1 MKKEELFE
9 VLGNLEPGMVEK
21 ARSDRHPR
29 RGVWKKWTAA
39 AACAV
44 IIGGAVL
51 GVTTWRNGREGSV
64 VRCPSGV
71 TTVLAAY
78 PASVARTMDAQ
89 KFMESDAHWDW
100 WDSYREL
107 TAKSAELQSGIDA
120 YYQNL
125 MKQMLVSED
134 ENTVCS
140 PINLYIAFA
149 MLAETSDGNTRQQIL
164 DMLGAQDMDTL
175 RENVSSLWESNY
187 ADTPALKSVLANSL
201 WLDGEETYNDTTLQ
215 RLAEQY
221 YASTFRGTPGSEEMN
236 QALRTW
242 TDDNTG
248 GLLKEYTENMAIAPE
263 TVFELVST
271 IYYKAMWRENFWEVN
286 TEKETFHGAAG
297 DTTVDMMKKTEWMD
311 VYQGEHFR
319 AVSLSLQDSGSMY
332 FLLPD
337 ENTDVNELVSDP
349 DLMKV
354 IRRDESSDNW
364 YSPMVNLSV
373 PKFKVSEK
381 TDLIETVR
389 ALGVTDALDADLADF
404 SPLTGDKENLYLS
417 KADHAAMLEIDE
429 NGVTG
434 AAYTELGV
442 SEAAAE
448 IPDDEIDFGS
458 SIPVSCHGAGRID
471 SVFGSCEKYCRDM
484 KKRSRTV
491 RLLCLR
497 HVTVSLRCLFLL
509 CVPLS
514 EQKNRQNQYSREN
527 AAGQHTCLQ
536 IVAGVLCDKSNNKW
550 ANGTTH
556 ISGHGEKCE
565 QCSSAEWNF
574 RG

>member
-51 GVTTWRNGREGSV
+51 GVATWRNGREGSA
-64 VRCPSGV
+64 VRYPSGV

-78 PASVARTMDAQ
+78 PASVERTMDAQ

-107 TAKSAELQSGIDA
+107 TAKSAELQSGMDA

-187 ADTPALKSVLANSL
+187 ADTPALNSVLANSL

-263 TVFELVST
+263 TVF
-271 IYYKAMWRENFWEVN
+271 
-286 TEKETFHGAAG
+286 
-297 DTTVDMMKKTEWMD
+297 
-311 VYQGEHFR
+311 
-319 AVSLSLQDSGSMY
+319 
-332 FLLPD
+332 
-337 ENTDVNELVSDP
+337 ELVSDP

-448 IPDDEIDFGS
+448 IPDDEIDFVLDR
-458 SIPVSCHGAGRID
+458 P
-471 SVFGSCEKYCRDM
+471 F
-484 KKRSRTV
+484 
-491 RLLCLR
+491 
-497 HVTVSLRCLFLL
+497 LFL
-509 CVPLS
+509 VT
-514 EQKNRQNQYSREN
+514 
-527 AAGQHTCLQ
+527 GQDGSILFS
-536 IVAGVLCDKSNNKW
+536 GVVRN
-550 ANGTTH
+550 
-556 ISGHGEKCE
+556 I
-565 QCSSAEWNF
+565 AET
-574 RG
+574 

>member
-1 MKKEELFE
+1 
-9 VLGNLEPGMVEK
+9 
-21 ARSDRHPR
+21 
-29 RGVWKKWTAA
+29 
-39 AACAV
+39 
-44 IIGGAVL
+44 
-51 GVTTWRNGREGSV
+51 
-64 VRCPSGV
+64 
-71 TTVLAAY
+71 
-78 PASVARTMDAQ
+78 MDAQ

-107 TAKSAELQSGIDA
+107 TAKSAELQSEMDA

-164 DMLGAQDMDTL
+164 DMLGAQDMETL

-286 TEKETFHGAAG
+286 TEKET
-297 DTTVDMMKKTEWMD
+297 
-311 VYQGEHFR
+311 
-319 AVSLSLQDSGSMY
+319 
-332 FLLPD
+332 LLPD

-442 SEAAAE
+442 SETAAE
-448 IPDDEIDFGS
+448 IPDDEIDFVLDR
-458 SIPVSCHGAGRID
+458 P
-471 SVFGSCEKYCRDM
+471 F
-484 KKRSRTV
+484 
-491 RLLCLR
+491 
-497 HVTVSLRCLFLL
+497 LFL
-509 CVPLS
+509 VT
-514 EQKNRQNQYSREN
+514 
-527 AAGQHTCLQ
+527 GQDGSILFS
-536 IVAGVLCDKSNNKW
+536 GVVRN
-550 ANGTTH
+550 
-556 ISGHGEKCE
+556 I
-565 QCSSAEWNF
+565 AET
-574 RG
+574 

>member
-1 MKKEELFE
+1 MHR
-9 VLGNLEPGMVEK
+9 P
-21 ARSDRHPR
+21 
-29 RGVWKKWTAA
+29 
-39 AACAV
+39 
-44 IIGGAVL
+44 
-51 GVTTWRNGREGSV
+51 SV
-64 VRCPSGV
+64 G
-71 TTVLAAY
+71 L
-78 PASVARTMDAQ
+78 
-89 KFMESDAHWDW
+89 
-100 WDSYREL
+100 L
-107 TAKSAELQSGIDA
+107 
-120 YYQNL
+120 
-125 MKQMLVSED
+125 
-134 ENTVCS
+134 
-140 PINLYIAFA
+140 
-149 MLAETSDGNTRQQIL
+149 
-164 DMLGAQDMDTL
+164 
-175 RENVSSLWESNY
+175 
-187 ADTPALKSVLANSL
+187 
-201 WLDGEETYNDTTLQ
+201 
-215 RLAEQY
+215 
-221 YASTFRGTPGSEEMN
+221 EMN

-448 IPDDEIDFGS
+448 IPDDEIDFVLDR
-458 SIPVSCHGAGRID
+458 P
-471 SVFGSCEKYCRDM
+471 F
-484 KKRSRTV
+484 
-491 RLLCLR
+491 
-497 HVTVSLRCLFLL
+497 LFL
-509 CVPLS
+509 VT
-514 EQKNRQNQYSREN
+514 
-527 AAGQHTCLQ
+527 GQDGSILFS
-536 IVAGVLCDKSNNKW
+536 GVVRN
-550 ANGTTH
+550 
-556 ISGHGEKCE
+556 I
-565 QCSSAEWNF
+565 AET
-574 RG
+574 

>member
-1 MKKEELFE
+1 MGDERTDRGDQSVSAEAAGGETMHVCPAVLVCGQYRRNRGASGQKRKLCFSYAEPDPWETAHTLDGKGVRSMKKEELFE
-9 VLGNLEPGMVEK
+9 TLGNLDPGMVENAGK
-21 ARSDRHPR
+21 YQRSR
-29 RGVWKKWTAA
+29 RAAWKKCTAA

-51 GVTTWRNGREGSV
+51 GVTTWRNGQESSSV
-64 VRCPSGV
+64 RYPSGLK
-71 TTVLAAY
+71 TVMAAY
-78 PASVARTMDAQ
+78 PASVAQTMDAQ
-89 KFMESDAHWDW
+89 EFMESDAHWDW
-100 WDSYREL
+100 WNSYREL
-107 TAKSAELQSGIDA
+107 TTKSAELQSGMDA
-120 YYQNL
+120 YYQKL
-125 MKQMLVSED
+125 MEQMLVSD
-134 ENTVCS
+134 NENTVCS

-175 RENVSSLWESNY
+175 RKNISSLWKSNY

-201 WLDGEETYNDTTLQ
+201 WLDKEETYNDTTLQ

-221 YASTFRGTPGSEEMN
+221 YASTFRGTPGSKEMD
-236 QALRTW
+236 QALQTW
-242 TDDNTG
+242 TDNNTG
-248 GLLKEYTENMAIAPE
+248 GLLKEYTKDMAIAPD

-286 TEKETFHGAAG
+286 TEKETFHGTAG
-297 DTTVDMMKKTEWMD
+297 DTDVDMMKKTERMD
-311 VYQGEHFR
+311 VYQGEQFT
-319 AVSLSLQDSGSMY
+319 AIGLSLQDSGSMY

-337 ENTDVNELVSDP
+337 ENADVSELVSSP

-404 SPLTGDKENLYLS
+404 SPLTENRNGLYLS

-442 SEAAAE
+442 SETAAE
-448 IPDDEIDFGS
+448 IPDDEIDFVLDR
-458 SIPVSCHGAGRID
+458 P
-471 SVFGSCEKYCRDM
+471 F
-484 KKRSRTV
+484 
-491 RLLCLR
+491 
-497 HVTVSLRCLFLL
+497 LFL
-509 CVPLS
+509 VT
-514 EQKNRQNQYSREN
+514 
-527 AAGQHTCLQ
+527 GQDGSLLFS
-536 IVAGVLCDKSNNKW
+536 GVVRNIDGK
-550 ANGTTH
+550 
-556 ISGHGEKCE
+556 
-565 QCSSAEWNF
+565 
-574 RG
+574 

>member
-1 MKKEELFE
+1 MSLAQGFISLRIEVHNMPNTTSTYEPLVLVDTADLPEEE
-9 VLGNLEPGMVEK
+9 WLEY
-21 ARSDRHPR
+21 RR
-29 RGVWKKWTAA
+29 RGIGGSDAA
-39 AACAV
+39 A
-44 IIGGAVL
+44 IL
-51 GVTTWRNGREGSV
+51 GVSPFATARDLYYDKLKV
-64 VRCPSGV
+64 VSYEDGESNWV
-71 TTVLAAY
+71 QKKVGHLLEDL
-78 PASVARTMDAQ
+78 VAEIFHVKTG
-89 KFMESDAHWDW
+89 FE
-100 WDSYREL
+100 
-107 TAKSAELQSGIDA
+107 I
-120 YYQNL
+120 YQVKK
-125 MKQMLVSED
+125 MFYHPVY
-134 ENTVCS
+134 T
-140 PINLYIAFA
+140 Y
-149 MLAETSDGNTRQQIL
+149 MLADIDYFIRLPNGKTAIL
-164 DMLGAQDMDTL
+164 EIKTT
-175 RENVSSLWESNY
+175 NY
-187 ADTPALKSVLANSL
+187 NAKDNW

-337 ENTDVNELVSDP
+337 ENTDVNELVSDA

-442 SEAAAE
+442 SETAAE
-448 IPDDEIDFGS
+448 IPDDEIDFVLDR
-458 SIPVSCHGAGRID
+458 P
-471 SVFGSCEKYCRDM
+471 F
-484 KKRSRTV
+484 
-491 RLLCLR
+491 
-497 HVTVSLRCLFLL
+497 LFL
-509 CVPLS
+509 VT
-514 EQKNRQNQYSREN
+514 
-527 AAGQHTCLQ
+527 GQDGSILFS
-536 IVAGVLCDKSNNKW
+536 GVVRN
-550 ANGTTH
+550 
-556 ISGHGEKCE
+556 I
-565 QCSSAEWNF
+565 AET
-574 RG
+574 